1 MKNQIQQFLSIAALI
16 IIPTYLTAQDPDIIW
31 QKTVG
36 GAEDDILH
44 QVRHTADGGAIL
56 GGTSLS
62 QVLDTTK
69 RPILPEVLLGMKII
83 GW

>member
-1 MKNQIQQFLSIAALI
+1 MTN
-16 IIPTYLTAQDPDIIW
+16 
-31 QKTVG
+31 VG

-62 QVLDTTK
+62 SISYDKTANITGGVAGYEDYWVVENGQKEPKLVTAF
-69 RPILPEVLLGMKII
+69 PS
-83 GW
+83 

>member
-56 GGTSLS
+56 GGTSFVKYKLR
-62 QVLDTTK
+62 QNGQYYRRCCWV
-69 RPILPEVLLGMKII
+69 
-83 GW
+83 